1 MAATVFTVRQFFA
14 LPNYGPSLEG
24 GTPVGTFIVTGSV
37 PLPASALLLN
47 NTRTNLS
54 QDSLTIETNLGPVT
68 FSGTSSFGWFPG
80 PSTATS
86 QYVIIVGGNPDF
98 SNTAADGRAGGSN
111 VSCWGATGSAF
122 TQGAYNTAFID
133 LAKQIRD
140 EFELQGTYPDF
151 TTLAEAKTFCQ
162 SEGFY
167 YQFPVSLEGQSPNT
181 GNGSD

>member
-14 LPNYGPSLEG
+14 LPNPTPPLEG
-24 GTPVGTFIVTGSV
+24 GTPVGTFIVTGSEGSPV
-37 PLPASALLLN
+37 SGLLIN

-54 QDSLTIETNLGPVT
+54 QDQVDISGINY
-68 FSGTSSFGWFPG
+68 SGTSSLGWFPG

-86 QYVIIVGGNPDF
+86 QYVIIVGGNPAF
-98 SNTAADGRAGGSN
+98 TNTVSDNRAGGSKI
-111 VSCWGATGSAF
+111 SCWGATGSAF

-133 LAKQIRD
+133 LARQIRD
-140 EFELQGTYPDF
+140 QFELQGPYPDL
-151 TTLAEAKTFCQ
+151 TTVAEAKTFCQ
-162 SEGFY
+162 AYGFY